1 MINKVILLGRIGK
14 EPELKHSSSGLEICR
29 FSVATSKKI
38 KGEQKTEWHNI
49 TAFGKLA
56 EIVGKYCAKGSLVYI
71 EGEISSS
78 EATNK
83 EGVKIRFYGIIANT
97 IQMLDKK
104 EKTEG
109 VSPEDVSRTFDNA
122 NYTTEDI
129 PF

>member
-109 VSPEDVSRTFDNA
+109 VSPEDVSRIFKV
-122 NYTTEDI
+122 
-129 PF
+129 